1 MHIPDGFLDPKI
13 AGGLAGLAAM
23 VLGHCFSRVRQAVTA
38 VVPEAALATAG
49 KGVRSI
55 LTGSRRVLTEF
66 GQSFILKMG
75 AVASLVFAAQ
85 MFNFPI
91 NSGTSGHLLGGV
103 LAVVLLGPFAGSLAI
118 AAVLVVQSL
127 FFADGGLLALG
138 ANLINMAVFG
148 ALISYYIYFGIKKL
162 FPEWLA
168 IMVAAWLSVVLAS
181 FICALEIGFSG
192 TIPLGT
198 AIPAMF
204 RVHALI
210 GVAEALITIA
220 LLNLFRQTM
229 PAEEEAR

>member
-13 AGGLAGLAAM
+13 SGGLAGIAAV
-23 VLGHCFSRVRQAVTA
+23 VLSYCFSKVRQAVTA
-38 VVPEAALATAG
+38 VVPEAALAAAG
-49 KGVRSI
+49 KGAQSI
-55 LTGSRRVLTEF
+55 MVGSRRVLTKF

-103 LAVVLLGPFAGSLAI
+103 LAAVLLGPFAGSLVI
-118 AAVLVVQSL
+118 AAVLLVQSF

-138 ANLINMAVFG
+138 ANIINMAVFG
-148 ALISYYIYFGIKKL
+148 ALISYYIYVSLKKF

-168 IMVAAWLSVVLAS
+168 IMVAAWLSVMMAS

-198 AIPAMF
+198 AISAMV
-204 RVHALI
+204 RVHAII
-210 GVAEALITIA
+210 GLAEALITVA
-220 LLNLFRQTM
+220 LFNLFRQVM
-229 PAEEEAR
+229 PAQEET